1 MPFVDARFAAYV
13 VVAAL
18 LIVTP
23 GPDMALVTRNAFSAG
38 RRAAWFTALGVGIGI
53 LGWACA
59 SALGVGSLLE
69 RSVVAFT
76 VVKIAGALYLGWLG
90 LHSLL
95 GGRHADVESADVG
108 ARPTLRR
115 LGDRTALK
123 QGVLGNLL
131 NPKAGVIFVS
141 ILPQFVRPGDSPL
154 RLLVMLLAFELM
166 IVTWLVF
173 YGALISRAGQSRFGA
188 RLRHGLERATG
199 IVLIGLGLRLAVER
213 R

>member
-1 MPFVDARFAAYV
+1 MTVLDARFAAYL

-38 RRAAWFTALGVGIGI
+38 RRAASFTAFGVGIGI
-53 LGWACA
+53 FGWACA

-69 RSVVAFT
+69 RSVVAFA
-76 VVKIAGALYLGWLG
+76 VLKIAGGLYLGYLG
-90 LHSLL
+90 VRSLL
-95 GGRHADVESADVG
+95 GGRGHAAPAALASR
-108 ARPTLRR
+108 RP
-115 LGDRTALK
+115 LGDGVALK
-123 QGVLGNLL
+123 QGILGNML

-141 ILPQFVRPGDSPL
+141 VLPQFVRPGDPPL
-154 RLLVMLLAFELM
+154 RLALMLVAFEVM
-166 IVTWLVF
+166 IVAWLNL
-173 YGALISRAGQSRFGA
+173 YGALISRAGRSRYGD

-199 IVLIGLGLRLAVER
+199 VVLIGLGLRLATER

>member
-1 MPFVDARFAAYV
+1 MPIVDARFAAYLA
-13 VVAAL
+13 VAAL

-38 RRAAWFTALGVGIGI
+38 RRAASFTAFGVGLGI
-53 LGWACA
+53 LGWASA

-95 GGRHADVESADVG
+95 GGRRMGSLAADVA
-108 ARPTLRR
+108 ARPVRR
-115 LGDRTALK
+115 IGDGTALK

-141 ILPQFVRPGDSPL
+141 VLPQFVRPGDAPF
-154 RLLVMLLAFELM
+154 RLLLMLLAFELM
-166 IVTWLVF
+166 IVAWLVC
-173 YGALISRAGQSRFGA
+173 YGALISRAGQSRHGA
-188 RLRHGLERATG
+188 RVRHALERATG
-199 IVLIGLGLRLAVER
+199 VVLLGLGLRLAAER